1 MKITVLAAG
10 SRGDIQPYLAFSIG
24 LQKAGYQVCLA
35 ANSNFSSLAKQYNI
49 PFFPLQI
56 DSYAFTQNP
65 RARAW
70 LESRNPLKLAFE
82 SVRII
87 QPMVAQLLK
96 DAWQAS
102 QDADAIVYHSY
113 AMPTGYYVGQQ
124 LGIPALP
131 ISMYPLPTRAHRAL
145 PVDLPFALGG
155 WGNLASHWIV
165 DFFTWQV
172 YRKSAKTLWR
182 GKRQIPLST
191 PYQAIYREKRPLL
204 CCYSPAAFPKPDDVP
219 NHVHVLGYFFLDPPS
234 DWRPS
239 PELSD
244 FLASGPP
251 PVYVGF
257 GSMGDPAK
265 ADATTEIVLDALEK
279 TGQRGLLAAGWSGL
293 GKGEKR
299 PLSNNIFILDSAP
312 HTWLMPQMAAN
323 IHHGGVGT
331 TGAALRAGVPNA
343 VVPHFGDQPFWGEQV
358 AKLGVGP
365 APIHRHQ
372 LSVDKLAQM
381 IETAVSNPTMRQRAA
396 ALGQRI
402 QAEEGIA
409 QGIKLFEA
417 YLAQSERPH

>member
-10 SRGDIQPYLAFSIG
+10 SRGDVQPYVALSAG

-35 ANSNFSSLAKQYNI
+35 TNSNFSALAEQYDI

-56 DSYAFTQNP
+56 DSYAFTQDP

-87 QPMVAQLLK
+87 QPMVEQLLK
-96 DAWQAS
+96 DAWVAS
-102 QDADAIVYHSY
+102 QEADAIIYHSY
-113 AMPTGYYVGQQ
+113 AMPTGYYIGKQ
-124 LGIPALP
+124 LGIPTLP

-145 PVDLPFALGG
+145 PIELPFSMGG

-172 YRKSAKTLWR
+172 YRPSAQKQFR
-182 GKRQIPLST
+182 GQQTVRRTT
-191 PYQAIYREKRPLL
+191 PYQAIYGEKRPLI
-204 CCYSPAAFPKPDDVP
+204 CCYSPSAFPKPNDVP
-219 NHVHVLGYFFLDPPS
+219 DHIHVLGYFFLEPP
-234 DWRPS
+234 DHWQPS
-239 PELSD
+239 AELSQ
-244 FLASGPP
+244 FLAAGPP

-265 ADATTEIVLDALEK
+265 ADETTEMVLAALAQ
-279 TGQRGLLAAGWSGL
+279 TGQRGLLASGWSGL
-293 GKGEKR
+293 GKEKAM
-299 PLSNNIFILDSAP
+299 PDNVFVLDSAP

-365 APIHRHQ
+365 SPIHRKQ
-372 LSVDKLAQM
+372 LTVNRLARM

-396 ALGQRI
+396 TLGQQI
-402 QAEEGIA
+402 QAEDGVA
-409 QGIKLFEA
+409 ASIKLIEQ
-417 YLAQSERPH
+417 YLANS

>member
-24 LQKAGYQVCLA
+24 LQEAGYQVCLA
-35 ANSNFSSLAKQYNI
+35 ANSNFSSLAQQYDI

-56 DSYAFTQNP
+56 DSYAFTQDP

-87 QPMVAQLLK
+87 QPMVSQLLQ
-96 DAWQAS
+96 DAWIAA
-102 QDADAIVYHSY
+102 QDADALVYHSY
-113 AMPTGYYVGQQ
+113 AMPTGYYIGQQ

-145 PVDLPFALGG
+145 PIELPFSMGS
-155 WGNLASHWIV
+155 WGNLAAHWLV

-172 YRKSAKTLWR
+172 YRPSARKLWR
-182 GKRQIPLST
+182 GKQRIPLMT
-191 PYQAIYREKRPLL
+191 PYRAIYREKRPLI
-204 CCYSPAAFPKPDDVP
+204 CCYSPSAFPKPSDVP
-219 NHVHVLGYFFLDPPS
+219 DHVHVLGYFFLDPPA
-234 DWRPS
+234 DWQPS
-239 PELSD
+239 PALSQ
-244 FLASGPP
+244 FLAEGSP

-265 ADATTEIVLDALEK
+265 ADETTEMVLAALAK

-293 GKGEKR
+293 GKER
-299 PLSNNIFILDSAP
+299 PLPDSVFVLDSAP

-343 VVPHFGDQPFWGEQV
+343 VVPHFGDQPFWGEQI

-365 APIHRHQ
+365 APIHRKQ
-372 LSVDKLAQM
+372 LTVDKLAEM
-381 IETAVSNPTMRQRAA
+381 IETAVSNPAMRQQAA
-396 ALGQRI
+396 SLGQQI
-402 QAEEGIA
+402 QAEDGVARGIMHL
-409 QGIKLFEA
+409 QK
-417 YLAQSERPH
+417 YLNL

>member
-10 SRGDIQPYLAFSIG
+10 SRGDIQPYLAFSVG

-35 ANSNFSSLAKQYNI
+35 ANSNFSALAKQYDI

-56 DSYAFTQNP
+56 DSYAFTQDP

-96 DAWQAS
+96 DAWVAA

-113 AMPTGYYVGQQ
+113 AMPTGYYIGKQ
-124 LGIPALP
+124 LGIPTLP

-145 PVDLPFALGG
+145 PIELLFPMGG

-165 DFFTWQV
+165 DYFTWQV
-172 YRKSAKTLWR
+172 YRPSAQKLFR
-182 GKRQIPLST
+182 GQQRVRRTT
-191 PYQAIYREKRPLL
+191 PYQALYREKRPLI
-204 CCYSPAAFPKPDDVP
+204 CCYSPSAFPKPDDVP
-219 NHVHVLGYFFLDPPS
+219 DHVNVLGYFFLDPPS
-234 DWRPS
+234 DWQPS
-239 PELSD
+239 AELSQ
-244 FLASGPP
+244 FLAAGPP

-265 ADATTEIVLDALEK
+265 ADETTEMVLAALAK
-279 TGQRGLLAAGWSGL
+279 TGQRGLLASGWSGL
-293 GKGEKR
+293 GKEKAM
-299 PLSNNIFILDSAP
+299 PDNVFVLDGAP

-365 APIHRHQ
+365 GPIHRKQ
-372 LSVDKLAQM
+372 LTVDKLAKM
-381 IETAVSNPTMRQRAA
+381 VETAVSNPTMRHRAA
-396 ALGQRI
+396 TLGQQI
-402 QAEEGIA
+402 QTEDGIA
-409 QGIKLFEA
+409 QSIKLFEQ
-417 YLAQSERPH
+417 YLANSQ